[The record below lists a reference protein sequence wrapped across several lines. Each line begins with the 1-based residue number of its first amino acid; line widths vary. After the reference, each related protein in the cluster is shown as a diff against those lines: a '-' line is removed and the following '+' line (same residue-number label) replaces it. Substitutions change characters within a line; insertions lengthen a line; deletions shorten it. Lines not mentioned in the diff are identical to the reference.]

1 MSGIG
6 AAEIGFSVILLVG
19 LVSVVFPIVGLVDAA
34 RRPAPAWTA
43 SGQNQTLWIAL
54 NAVGI
59 VVCGIGAIIGLV
71 YLLTIR
77 PQVARAESVPPPPP
91 PPGPG

>member
-1 MSGIG
+1 MVGIG
-6 AAEIGFSVILLVG
+6 AAELIIVAVILVG
-19 LVSVVFPIVGLVDAA
+19 LLAVAFPIIGLVDAA
-34 RRPAPAWTA
+34 RRPAHAWTA

-71 YLLTIR
+71 YLLAIR
-77 PQVARAESVPPPPP
+77 PQVARAEALSPPAS
-91 PPGPG
+91 GAG